1 MSTISI
7 ATADEVIDLLRD
19 DLAAIEHEFAAQSDS
34 PVALITDIAQ
44 YLIAGGGKRIRPLLL
59 LLSAKALGCTTHSRI
74 RLGAVVE
81 MLHTATLVH
90 DDIIDEANTR
100 RGRPSSNTTWGNAKC
115 VLAGDWL
122 YMQAFHNALEERNF
136 KVLNLLIS
144 LTQQMVEGELL
155 QMEKLGHLINEEEY
169 FDLIYRKT
177 ACLFKVSMQLGA
189 AITCA
194 SDELDSHLGEYGRNL
209 GLAFQIVDDV
219 LDLTAAED
227 VLGKP
232 VASDLREGKATLAV
246 IHALERGTGAD
257 REAIRTVVGR
267 SQLYPGLASADSGDS
282 ASPWVACLCDGY
294 CLRLCRS
301 CAVVAR
307 SAAGLRSEACAALGA
322 GVCYQQGPLGTRR
335 RAQPNDVF
343 ARAQRRLQPTAGVPC
358 RRNLPVDLQCSL
370 GVCGGQPQPR
380 FGASRH
386 ITHDLR

>member
-1 MSTISI
+1 VSTLSI
-7 ATADEVIDLLRD
+7 ATAKEVFDLLRD
-19 DLAAIEHEFAAQSDS
+19 DLAAIEREFTRQSASDVAA
-34 PVALITDIAQ
+34 ITDIAK

-59 LLSAKALGCTTHSRI
+59 LLSSKALDSTLNTTEESRI

-90 DDIIDEANTR
+90 DDIIDEADTR

-122 YMQAFHNALEERNF
+122 YMQSFRTALEERNF
-136 KVLNLLIS
+136 RVLELLIS

-177 ACLFKVSMQLGA
+177 ACLFQVSMQLGA
-189 AITCA
+189 AVTKS
-194 SDELDSHLGEYGRNL
+194 SDQIDAQLGEYGRNL

-219 LDLTAAED
+219 LDLTAAEE

-257 REAIRTVVGR
+257 REAIRTVLSDR
-267 SQLYPGLASADSGDS
+267 S
-282 ASPWVACLCDGY
+282 
-294 CLRLCRS
+294 
-301 CAVVAR
+301 
-307 SAAGLRSEACAALGA
+307 
-322 GVCYQQGPLGTRR
+322 
-335 RAQPNDVF
+335 F
-343 ARAQRRLQPTAGVPC
+343 AHVSHMQIIEILERHGSIAYAMDTAGAYAEAARMSIADLPDTEAKRALLWVPGF
-358 RRNLPVDLQCSL
+358 VT
-370 GVCGGQPQPR
+370 
-380 FGASRH
+380 SR
-386 ITHDLR
+386 DR